1 MIGGNIVK
9 EIKFT
14 TNYESVLYFA
24 DRDFK
29 TKYEERVGNN
39 PCYIQVVKGETKH
52 LALCPRCNNPVVI
65 LGIYKKIDVA
75 PHARH
80 AKEINIPNIV
90 QYDEYKFQNCPYH
103 KKRANYIKEYV
114 PETEEPQRQELF
126 KIAKEHYDKA
136 IYLLQKETGI
146 YITLKMAETLAENY
160 VIMRAYNYI
169 DATIYNIPWYLIYSF
184 NGFPLYHMIIRKNT
198 TLYRHLIQLGFVLK
212 DSAVKGHVYIGN
224 NEGYLLTATNY
235 RYVVDE
241 SDKINEWLDFSI
253 IRPDTTVTDTL
264 LYVPVDR
271 FSVSVDS
278 YHFGNLVNYQN
289 WNSRQNVL
297 DIAKRYMNS

>member
-1 MIGGNIVK
+1 MK

-14 TNYESVLYFA
+14 TNYEQALSFY
-24 DRDFK
+24 DKDFK

-39 PCYIQVVKGETKH
+39 PSYIQTIDGETKH
-52 LALCPRCNNPVVI
+52 LALCPRCDNPVAI

-80 AKEINIPNIV
+80 AKGVNIPNVV
-90 QYDEYKFQNCPYH
+90 QYDEYKFQNCPYYQ
-103 KKRANYIKEYV
+103 KNANYIKEYV
-114 PETEEPQRQELF
+114 PETEEPQRRELY

-136 IYLLQKETGI
+136 IYLLQEETGI
-146 YITLKMAETLAENY
+146 YITLKMAEALAENY
-160 VIMRAYNYI
+160 VKMRAYNYI

-198 TLYRHLIQLGFVLK
+198 TLCRHLLRLGFDLK
-212 DSAVKGHVYIGN
+212 DSKVKRHVYVEN

-241 SDKINEWLDFSI
+241 NDNLNEWLAFSI
-253 IRPDTTVTDTL
+253 IRPDATVTDTL
-264 LYVPVDR
+264 LYTPVDR

-289 WNSRQNVL
+289 WNSQQNML
-297 DIAKRYMNS
+297 DIAKRYMNP

>member
-1 MIGGNIVK
+1 MK

-14 TNYESVLYFA
+14 TNYDPVLSFS
-24 DRDFK
+24 DKDFK

-39 PCYIQVVKGETKH
+39 PGYMQVISGETKH
-52 LALCPRCNNPVVI
+52 LALCPRCNNPVAI
-65 LGIYKKIDVA
+65 LGIYKKINVA

-80 AKEINIPNIV
+80 AKGINIPNVV
-90 QYDEYKFQNCPYH
+90 QYDEYKFQHCPYH

-114 PETEEPQRQELF
+114 SETEEPQRQELYE
-126 KIAKEHYDKA
+126 IAKEHYDKA
-136 IYLLQKETGI
+136 IYLLQEETGI
-146 YITLKMAETLAENY
+146 YITLKMAEALAENY

-184 NGFPLYHMIIRKNT
+184 TGFPLYHMIIRKDT
-198 TLYRHLIQLGFVLK
+198 TLYRHLIQLEFDLI
-212 DSAVKGHVYIGN
+212 DSKVKGHIYVKN
-224 NEGYLLTATNY
+224 SEGYLLTATNY

-241 SDKINEWLDFSI
+241 NDNLNEWLDFSI
-253 IRPDTTVTDTL
+253 LRPDATVTDTL

-278 YHFGNLVNYQN
+278 YHFGNLINYQN
-289 WNSRQNVL
+289 WSSRQKVL
-297 DIAKRYMNS
+297 DIAERYMTP